1 MDTSEEP
8 ASKGKPKRLS
18 LKFKLLIY
26 IGYDLQALLFAV
38 IFLLQGAS
46 KLRTLLT
53 FLGNIIV
60 MNFVFW
66 CGFKLRD
73 RGIPAS

>member
-1 MDTSEEP
+1 MDTPKEP
-8 ASKGKPKRLS
+8 EAERKPKKLS

-26 IGYDLQALLFAV
+26 IGYDLQALFLSV

-46 KLRTLLT
+46 KERALFT
-53 FLGNIIV
+53 FLGNVII

-73 RGIPAS
+73 RGVPAS

>member
-1 MDTSEEP
+1 MDAPESTAPDE
-8 ASKGKPKRLS
+8 KPKRLS

-26 IGYDLQALLFAV
+26 IGYDVQALFFSV

-46 KLRTLLT
+46 RLRTLLT
-53 FLGNIIV
+53 FLGNVIV

>member
-1 MDTSEEP
+1 MDVPEVP
-8 ASKGKPKRLS
+8 AAERKPKKLS

-26 IGYDLQALLFAV
+26 IGYDLQALFLSV
-38 IFLLQGAS
+38 IYLLQGGS
-46 KLRTLLT
+46 KERTLLT
-53 FLGNIIV
+53 LLGNVII
-60 MNFVFW
+60 MNLVFW

>member
-1 MDTSEEP
+1 MDTPEELP
-8 ASKGKPKRLS
+8 AIGKPQKIS

-26 IGYDLQALLFAV
+26 IGYDLQALFFSV

-46 KLRTLLT
+46 KLRVLLT
-53 FLGNIIV
+53 FLGNVLI

-66 CGFKLRD
+66 CAFKLRD
-73 RGIPAS
+73 RSVRAS